1 MNSLAEYRRAL
12 KKFVHG
18 NANDRSRSC
27 KYIHLQSKSPSKKTK
42 KDGMSTALVWF
53 RQDLRL
59 TDNPALFEACTNHDT
74 VIPAYILDENSVFGE
89 AQAWWVHNSLSALND
104 SLMKQLKLTLIL
116 RKGTPLDIILELVKT
131 TEVDAIYWNRCYE
144 PKSIERDKKIKAT
157 LQNYGIDVFSF
168 NGSLFNEPWT
178 ISNKTGDFFKVFT
191 PYWKTCRQALSAEPE
206 KLAPHNLNS
215 VDVRSDKL
223 DEWMLLPRLDWAS
236 QFPNFW
242 TPGEEGATKRLQEF
256 IQNHLHGYKVN
267 RNIPEQN
274 ATSHLSPHLH
284 FGEISPWTILR
295 AVEYAKL
302 EPHCDLTGA
311 EHFLSELGWREFSY
325 YLLYHVPSLPHQNFK
340 NEFDVFPWHNDES
353 LLKSWQ
359 KGMTGYPIVDAG
371 MRELWATGYMHN
383 RVRMIVA
390 SFLTKGLF
398 IDWRLGADW
407 FLDTL
412 VDADLA
418 NNSASWQWVAGCGAD
433 AAPYFRIFNP
443 VLQSQKFDPNG
454 VYIRR
459 WVPELSGLN
468 NVAIHAPWE
477 SANVPS
483 IFSTINYPN
492 PIINHSE
499 SRTKALAYYSQ
510 LKKRTHP

>member
-1 MNSLAEYRRAL
+1 
-12 KKFVHG
+12 
-18 NANDRSRSC
+18 
-27 KYIHLQSKSPSKKTK
+27 
-42 KDGMSTALVWF
+42 MSSALVWF

-59 TDNPALFEACTNHDT
+59 ADNPAFFEACTNHET
-74 VIPAYILDENSVFGE
+74 VIPVYILDEKNSVLGE
-89 AQAWWVHNSLSALND
+89 AQAWWLHHSLQALNNSLTT
-104 SLMKQLKLTLIL
+104 QLGLTLIL
-116 RKGTPLDIILELVKT
+116 RKGNPLDIILDLIKT
-131 TEVDAIYWNRCYE
+131 VRVEAIYWNRCYE
-144 PKSIERDKKIKAT
+144 PKNIERDKEIKAA
-157 LQNYGIDVFSF
+157 LQKSGMDVFSF
-168 NGSLFNEPWT
+168 NGSLLNEPWT
-178 ISNKTGDFFKVFT
+178 IRNKTGDFFKVFT
-191 PYWKTCRQALSAEPE
+191 PYWKTCRQALSAQPE
-206 KLAPHNLNS
+206 QLISHHFTS
-215 VDVRSDKL
+215 VSLKSDEIN
-223 DEWMLLPRLDWAS
+223 DWRLLPHLDWAS
-236 QFPNFW
+236 QFPDFW
-242 TPGEEGATKRLQEF
+242 TPGEEGAKRRLQEF
-256 IQNHLHGYKVN
+256 IKNHLHGYKTN
-267 RNIPEQN
+267 RNIPEKN

-302 EPHCDLTGA
+302 NPQCDLAGA

-325 YLLYHVPSLPHQNFK
+325 YLLYHVPSLPYQNFK
-340 NEFDVFPWHNDES
+340 NEFDSFPWHNDES
-353 LLKSWQ
+353 LLKRWQ

-443 VLQSQKFDPNG
+443 VLQSQKFDLNG

-459 WVPELSGLN
+459 WVPELSCLN
-468 NVAIHAPWE
+468 NGEIHAPWE
-477 SANVPS
+477 SKNAAS
-483 IFSTINYPN
+483 IYSTNNYPK

-499 SRTKALAYYSQ
+499 SRSKALAYYNQ
-510 LKKRTHP
+510 LKKRTNP

>member
-1 MNSLAEYRRAL
+1 
-12 KKFVHG
+12 
-18 NANDRSRSC
+18 
-27 KYIHLQSKSPSKKTK
+27 
-42 KDGMSTALVWF
+42 MSTALVWF

-59 TDNPALFEACTNHDT
+59 ADNPALVEACTNHDT
-74 VIPAYILDENSVFGE
+74 VLPVYILDERSVLGE
-89 AQAWWVHNSLSALND
+89 AQAWWLHHSLNALND
-104 SLMKQLKLTLIL
+104 SLLAQLRLTLIL
-116 RKGTPLDIILELVKT
+116 RKGTALNILSDLVKAAGI
-131 TEVDAIYWNRCYE
+131 DAIYWNRCYE
-144 PKSIERDKKIKAT
+144 PQSIERDKKIKAT
-157 LQNYGIDVFSF
+157 LQESGVNVFSF
-168 NGSLFNEPWT
+168 NGSLLNEPWT
-178 ISNKTGDFFKVFT
+178 IRNKSGDFFKVFT
-191 PYWKTCRQALSAEPE
+191 PYWKTCRQLLSAQPE
-206 KLAPHNLNS
+206 QLISSPPNS
-215 VDVRSDKL
+215 ITLKSDEIN
-223 DEWMLLPRLDWAS
+223 DWGLLPPLDWAS
-236 QFPNFW
+236 QFTDLW
-242 TPGEEGATKRLQEF
+242 TPGEEGARHKLQEF
-256 IQNHLHGYKVN
+256 IQNHLQGYKIN

-284 FGEISPWTILR
+284 FGEISPWSILR

-302 EPHCDLTGA
+302 APHCDLAGA

-325 YLLYHVPSLPHQNFK
+325 YLLYHYPTLPHQNFRP
-340 NEFDVFPWHNDES
+340 EFDAFPWHNDES
-353 LLKSWQ
+353 LLKRWQ

-398 IDWRLGADW
+398 VDWRLGADW

-459 WVPELSGLN
+459 WIPELACLN

-477 SANVPS
+477 SANAIS
-483 IFSTINYPN
+483 IYSTINYPK
-492 PIINHSE
+492 PIINHSQ

-510 LKKRTHP
+510 LKKRNNL

>member
-1 MNSLAEYRRAL
+1 
-12 KKFVHG
+12 
-18 NANDRSRSC
+18 
-27 KYIHLQSKSPSKKTK
+27 
-42 KDGMSTALVWF
+42 MSSALVWF

-59 TDNPALFEACTNHDT
+59 ADNPAFFEACINHDT
-74 VIPAYILDENSVFGE
+74 VIPIYILDENSVLGD
-89 AQAWWVHNSLSALND
+89 AQAWWLHHSLNALNH
-104 SLMKQLKLTLIL
+104 SLTTKLNLTLIL
-116 RKGTPLDIILELVKT
+116 RKGAALEILLDLVKV
-131 TEVDAIYWNRCYE
+131 TEIDAIYWNRCYE

-157 LQNYGIDVFSF
+157 LQGSGIDVFSF

-178 ISNKTGDFFKVFT
+178 ISTKSGDFFKVFT
-191 PYWKTCRQALSAEPE
+191 PYWKTCRQVLSPPSEQLITHHPGSLAL
-206 KLAPHNLNS
+206 K
-215 VDVRSDKL
+215 SDAISDWGL
-223 DEWMLLPRLDWAS
+223 VPSLDWAS
-236 QFPNFW
+236 QFPQFW
-242 TPGEEGATKRLQEF
+242 TPGEEGARRRLQEF
-256 IQNHLHGYKVN
+256 IQDHLHGYKIN
-267 RNIPEQN
+267 RNFPEQN

-284 FGEISPWTILR
+284 FGEISPWAILR
-295 AVEYAKL
+295 GVEYAKF
-302 EPHCDLTGA
+302 EPHCDLAAA

-340 NEFDVFPWHNDES
+340 NQFDAFPWHNNES
-353 LLKSWQ
+353 LLKRWQ

-454 VYIRR
+454 IYIRR
-459 WVPELSGLN
+459 WVPELACLN

-477 SANVPS
+477 STDAAS
-483 IFSTINYPN
+483 IYSTINYPR

-499 SRTKALAYYSQ
+499 SRSKALAYYNQ
-510 LKKRTHP
+510 LKKRINP